1 MTELEYIEKQ
11 VAKMTAKMKAAMR
24 EAERTANILRST
36 QRQLESAERWGQEVA
51 KDRARIIERC
61 NFLWGKLPEEVRSEL
76 AKDATQPSPQGAES

>member
-51 KDRARIIERC
+51 KDRDRIAKRC
-61 NFLWGKLPEEVRSEL
+61 SLLWGKLPDSAKEEL
-76 AKDATQPSPQGAES
+76 MKDAAQPSPQGAES